1 MVEWV
6 DVFTGRK
13 YRLTEAGLRK
23 VRWHVAE
30 LLAQKLREKAGVR
43 EMADAAA
50 EFWAKDYYELV
61 FPLGFGKVTEGGAVR
76 GVPFPPPGPVV
87 EVGKEA
93 EFRRAP
99 LDGTAHP
106 VILPA
111 GGEAPSEA
119 LLADVTLVRTALI
132 NVLLRRRGVRGTLLD
147 ALRLA
152 CLTAP
157 LAEEL
162 RERGIKLPPEAE
174 RLVAFL
180 REGGEPPDGLDAE
193 LTRAVW
199 DAVGLPD
206 AAATL
211 PDSLNVVLVLGAVQ
225 RVKQYV
231 FETPGL
237 NEIRG
242 GSELLEHVTK
252 ALCEEVAGEFGAE
265 VVLRAAGAHLEFLV
279 PGEQEGDGSK
289 WAARI
294 RRAFLEA
301 TGGVLVAAIAQPVKV
316 KDLISDF
323 RRAVGR
329 VYQELEAARSEAS
342 AGQVETLPFEERC
355 AICRK
360 RAAEGWFVNPEGMA
374 EPACRV
380 CITKRELGQKARRG
394 KAEEL
399 AELLGL
405 DSDPWGLGSGTKLPA
420 SLDDLIPGSPRR
432 RWAAVVYGDG
442 NNFGA
447 VAQRL
452 QSIAAILQWTR
463 RVDCVTRSA
472 AALALREAVQE
483 SINDRDEGK
492 RPAADGRK
500 LPFQVLAL
508 GGEDLSL
515 FAWGPVGLRFAQRFV
530 ELTDREFEPAEG
542 TTEGRVCFSLGVLV
556 TDEKAAVH
564 RTVHFTEGELLK
576 WAKQAARNA
585 QYRYGGTIAFLVV
598 PSADQIPGDLEDY
611 KQKMFFRQGKT
622 FPVCLT
628 LRPVTAAE
636 LGFLLEKA
644 ARLRECGFTGHVER
658 MAAAFVRGQP
668 RVAVLYYLYQKA
680 RERKMAGKSGF
691 TQVLE
696 DATDVPAT
704 LQDLR
709 YPAALLP
716 ERLPFGESTAVSVPG
731 IYFSPLS
738 DLAELVKVLQ

>member
-23 VRWHVAE
+23 VRRHVAE
-30 LLAQKLREKAGVR
+30 LLAEKLREKAGVR

-50 EFWAKDYYELV
+50 EFWAREYYKLV

-76 GVPFPPPGPVV
+76 GAAFSLPGPVV
-87 EVGKEA
+87 EVGDEV
-93 EFRRAP
+93 EFRRTS
-99 LDGTAHP
+99 LEGTASSP
-106 VILPA
+106 ILPA
-111 GGEAPSEA
+111 GGEPPSEA

-132 NVLLRRRGVRGTLLD
+132 NVLLRRRGLRGTLLD

-174 RLVAFL
+174 RLIAFL
-180 REGGEPPDGLDAE
+180 RGGGEPPDGLDAE
-193 LTRAVW
+193 LVRVIW
-199 DAVGLPD
+199 NAVGSPG

-211 PDSLNVVLVLGAVQ
+211 PDLLSVVLVIGAVR

-242 GSELLEHVTK
+242 GSELLEQVTK
-252 ALCEEVAGEFGAE
+252 TLREEVAGELGAE
-265 VVLRAAGAHLEFLV
+265 VVLRAAGAHLEFLAPEERTV
-279 PGEQEGDGSK
+279 AGSE

-294 RRAFLEA
+294 RQAFLEA
-301 TGGVLVAAIAQPVKV
+301 TGGVIVAAVAQPVKV

-323 RRAVGR
+323 RQAVGR
-329 VYQELEAARSEAS
+329 VYRELEAARSEAG

-355 AICRK
+355 SICRR
-360 RAAEGWFVNPEGMA
+360 RAAEGWFASPEGMP

-380 CITKRELGQKARRG
+380 CVTKKESGRKARRG
-394 KAEEL
+394 KTEEL
-399 AELLGL
+399 VELLGAG
-405 DSDPWGLGSGTKLPA
+405 SDPWGLGSGAKMPA
-420 SLDDLIPGSPRR
+420 SLDELVPGNLRR
-432 RWAAVVYGDG
+432 RWVAVVYGDG

-447 VAQRL
+447 VAQRHR
-452 QSIAAILQWTR
+452 SIAEALQWTR

-472 AALALREAVQE
+472 AALALAEAVQE
-483 SINDRDEGK
+483 SINNRGEGGK
-492 RPAADGRK
+492 PAADGWK

-530 ELTDREFEPAEG
+530 ELTDREFEPVEEATKE
-542 TTEGRVCFSLGVLV
+542 RVCFSLGVLV

-564 RTVHFTEGELLK
+564 KTVRFTEEELLK
-576 WAKQAARNA
+576 WAKRVARNA
-585 QYRYGGTIAFLVV
+585 QYRHGGTIAFLVA
-598 PSADQIPGDLEDY
+598 PSVDQIPGDLEDY
-611 KQKMFFRQGKT
+611 KQKMFLRQGKT

-628 LRPVTAAE
+628 LRPLTGTE

-644 ARLRECGFTGHVER
+644 ARLRERGYTGHVER

-668 RVAVLYYLYQKA
+668 QVAVLYYFYQKA
-680 RERKMAGKSGF
+680 RERKIAGQSGF

-696 DATDVPAT
+696 DAAGVPAT
-704 LQDLR
+704 LEGLR

-716 ERLPFGESTAVSVPG
+716 ERLPFGERTAVSEPG
-731 IYFSPLS
+731 ICFSPLG